1 LEADDTN
8 NHNKNNNNIGDDDD
22 FLSSSANNS
31 FRRRRIHMNS
41 SVQLAPGSER
51 FQFYDSKE
59 ELTETRTM
67 RFEEKNNN
75 NYNNSNSGDFMR
87 TSSESKR
94 SDYEARY
101 SYRPSGNTNDSNF
114 FTCFEQKEQRP

>member
-1 LEADDTN
+1 LDADD
-8 NHNKNNNNIGDDDD
+8 NHNKNNKNIDDGDD

-59 ELTETRTM
+59 AEELTETRTM

-75 NYNNSNSGDFMR
+75 NSSGDFMR

-94 SDYEARY
+94 SDDEARY
-101 SYRPSGNTNDSNF
+101 SYRPSGNTNESNF
-114 FTCFEQKEQRP
+114 WTCFEQKEQRP